1 MEHAENIE
9 DLVSRY
15 IMGCDALVGGI
26 GQALPRTLTAFASKV
41 NTGVCDVRA
50 LRLRGGG
57 ATQIERS
64 LSSSLVCTRV
74 RVGSHVSPPG
84 VPLCYRYRLHFEDVL
99 KHGESG
105 LAQFGACRLR
115 SLGVPSVLEET
126 SHQRSRRKTT
136 K

>member
-1 MEHAENIE
+1 MGYIKTNLALGFLRKATPRDKNGDRVLLIERCPPVDFETTDAGPDEDDVESNELILEHAENIE

-57 ATQIERS
+57 R
-64 LSSSLVCTRV
+64 
-74 RVGSHVSPPG
+74 HP
-84 VPLCYRYRLHFEDVL
+84 D
-99 KHGESG
+99 
-105 LAQFGACRLR
+105 
-115 SLGVPSVLEET
+115 
-126 SHQRSRRKTT
+126 
-136 K
+136 